1 MEVKIANEEAH
12 QGDQD
17 VLRVPLGLKP
27 SVLRPVQTWEVEVED
42 HRLDRR
48 MVRGEVSWVLQ
59 VEVRG
64 GEEGSSF
71 VLLVVLN
78 REIHDRQLRL
88 WKDHRREQ
96 QGR

>member
-1 MEVKIANEEAH
+1 ME
-12 QGDQD
+12 G
-17 VLRVPLGLKP
+17 
-27 SVLRPVQTWEVEVED
+27 

-48 MVRGEVSWVLQ
+48 MVRGEVNWVLQ

-88 WKDHRREQ
+88 WKDRRLE
-96 QGR
+96 RLDR